1 MGNCH
6 QAASATPS
14 KVPCAKAS
22 AKNAMRRHKTKHP
35 KGADSRAK
43 ILPAIQAGAIMA
55 NQAVIR
61 SVRKIFIRKVSA
73 VYRSGNAGFN
83 EFDVSYFRFSSSLFL
98 VIIVIARLVH
108 DARKHVADAHMAA
121 HNDDQIA
128 FETQS
133 S

>member
-1 MGNCH
+1 
-6 QAASATPS
+6 
-14 KVPCAKAS
+14 
-22 AKNAMRRHKTKHP
+22 
-35 KGADSRAK
+35 
-43 ILPAIQAGAIMA
+43 MA

-61 SVRKIFIRKVSA
+61 SVHKIFIRKASA
-73 VYRSGNAGFN
+73 IYRSGNASFN
-83 EFDVSYFRFSSSLFL
+83 EFGVSYFRFSSSLFL

-133 S
+133 